1 MTMRRMLATL
11 LVLVMFGL
19 LGCKIGRD
27 KSDDP
32 PSGSGEALES
42 GESLGEIQRLP
53 GGTPVATDVRTLLA
67 ATCADGRLTLRTSLE
82 ELTANMDCGQ
92 MLPASIVDQF
102 VGQPVVVRADEGR
115 IIVENATAGTMN
127 FPASDAR
134 VAEAA
139 GAP

>member
-1 MTMRRMLATL
+1 MTVRIVLVSLL
-11 LVLVMFGL
+11 LVVMFGL

-27 KSDDP
+27 KSDDAP
-32 PSGSGEALES
+32 PGSGEALES
-42 GESLGEIQRLP
+42 GESLGGIERLP

-82 ELTANMDCGQ
+82 EVTAKMDCGQ
-92 MLPASIVDQF
+92 MLPPSIVDQF
-102 VGQPVVVRADEGR
+102 VGQPVVVRADKGR

-134 VAEAA
+134 VAEVT